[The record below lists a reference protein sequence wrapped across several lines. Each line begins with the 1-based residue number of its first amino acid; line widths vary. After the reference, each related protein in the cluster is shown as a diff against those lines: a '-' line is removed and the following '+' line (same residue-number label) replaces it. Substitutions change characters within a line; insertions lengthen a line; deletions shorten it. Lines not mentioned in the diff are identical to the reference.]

1 MSDPMDDS
9 NGLNGFEN
17 ELQQAFLRRPAPP
30 GLKRRIMNQRAQRRT
45 AQMHSRVVLWQRLA
59 AVFVLAA
66 ALGGGYTWHYVD
78 QQRKGE
84 AAREQV
90 MTALRITNHAL
101 DQIQA
106 RLAARDRADHE

>member
-1 MSDPMDDS
+1 MDDRDKM
-9 NGLNGFEN
+9 NGFED
-17 ELQQAFLRRPAPP
+17 ELRQAFLRRPAPP
-30 GLKRRIMNQRAQRRT
+30 SLKRRILDQRAQRRT
-45 AQMHSRVVLWQRLA
+45 AQTRNRAVFWQRIA
-59 AVFVLAA
+59 AAFVLAA
-66 ALGGGYTWHYVD
+66 GIGGGFTWHYVD

-90 MTALRITNHAL
+90 LTALRITNRTL